1 MTGALVRNEF
11 EKDSNEKLNEINYI
25 SNKGNQVPIVLSY
38 I

>member
-11 EKDSNEKLNEINYI
+11 VKESNEKLNEINYI

>member
-11 EKDSNEKLNEINYI
+11 VKESNEKLNEINYV